1 MERPIST
8 ETKNGNSRTDVK
20 LRDYSKLVNVER
32 LDINDDSIFEAVE
45 DGECRVYSFIF
56 KTRPEF
62 ESFADR
68 YVQASIPIAHPNNGE
83 DGSDAD
89 TLGDDDGSGSTSEAE
104 EEDSEDNSAAIIDG
118 ASQDLTQL
126 YYNNA
131 AVTKAMKGLDI
142 QSSIEEE
149 DAESSSS

>member
-1 MERPIST
+1 MERPVST

-20 LRDYSKLVNVER
+20 LRDYSKLVNMER

-62 ESFADR
+62 ESFANR
-68 YVQASIPIAHPNNGE
+68 YVQASIPIAHSNNGE

-89 TLGDDDGSGSTSEAE
+89 ASGDDDGSGSTSEAE

-126 YYNNA
+126 YYNSA

-149 DAESSSS
+149 DAESS